1 MATSDLLFYSDR
13 YTNKGRW
20 TLCIRFANDVPFECE
35 NNSADEEDGER
46 WEYEE
51 DDERRKYEEDGDV
64 IRDSRSDEDSDDECL
79 IKPDSDFDENNNCTV
94 FKTTI
99 CLIMNRTVRR
109 EPSGTEEITRDSQII
124 YSEDV
129 DPKDVDFVSV
139 ATHILTKVRKNF
151 TDEHVNVRLVK
162 GNL

>member
-1 MATSDLLFYSDR
+1 MIDIPIKGDEHCVFDLLTMFRLSAR
-13 YTNKGRW
+13 ITMQMKKTVNGGSMKKTMNG
-20 TLCIRFANDVPFECE
+20 E
-35 NNSADEEDGER
+35 NM
-46 WEYEE
+46 
-51 DDERRKYEEDGDV
+51 KKTV

-139 ATHILTKVRKNF
+139 ATHILTKVRKHF